1 MESATA
7 VGFVWTDKETLEAE
21 VEITDQLFIIQ
32 EYGSFY
38 KWDVIAVVSS
48 WSTNEGYEELLRMMD
63 EIPMGML
70 IVTKPIHTFTHSE
83 ALQKKLK
90 EKNISVTTI
99 NIKKEAAVTFI
110 PSSI

>member
-63 EIPMGML
+63 EIPMEML